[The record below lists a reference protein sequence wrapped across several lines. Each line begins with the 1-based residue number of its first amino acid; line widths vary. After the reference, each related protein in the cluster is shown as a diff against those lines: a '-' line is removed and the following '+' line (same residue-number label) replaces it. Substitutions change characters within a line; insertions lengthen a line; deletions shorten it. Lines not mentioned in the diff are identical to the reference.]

1 MCIVYFAYQTCPEWP
16 IIIAANRDEFHARPT
31 LASAPWES
39 APSILGGID
48 LMAGGTWLAS
58 DTQGRIGFLTNYREP
73 QSTRNDAPSR
83 GHLISRYLQNSEP
96 AHSYLE
102 QVQQVA
108 EQYNGFNIVLGD
120 AKALYYYSN
129 KQDGIQSIAS
139 GHHVLSNHL
148 LNSPWPK
155 SEKLRQG
162 FALLPLKDLLNS
174 GNLEPLF
181 NCLYDQEKAFDEELP
196 RTGISLEW
204 ERLLSSPFIIS
215 EDYGTRC
222 STILAIHQN
231 GQAFFTERRFDVMG
245 HVIGEQ
251 QFWPWRG

>member
-58 DTQGRIGFLTNYREP
+58 NTQGRIGFLTNYREP
-73 QSTRNDAPSR
+73 QSIVPDAPSR
-83 GHLISRYLQNSEP
+83 GHLISRYLHNSEP
-96 AHSYLE
+96 ANSYLA
-102 QVQQVA
+102 QVQQNA

-120 AKALYYYSN
+120 TQALYYFSN
-129 KQDGIQSIAS
+129 KQDGIQSIPS

-155 SEKLRQG
+155 SKKLRQG
-162 FALLPLKDLLNS
+162 FAQLPLQALLNS

-181 NCLYDQEKAFDEELP
+181 SCLYDQEKAFDEELP
-196 RTGISLEW
+196 QTGISLEW